1 MAHQDHRDHQVKR
14 DIQDIKG
21 QLDHQV
27 KKDSLAQQVYL
38 VKGSQVKM
46 VYQDNQAHQV
56 RKVIQDHQ
64 VCQESQDCQDLVNR
78 DSQDQRVIKV

>member
-1 MAHQDHRDHQVKR
+1 MAHQDHRDHQEKR

-46 VYQDNQAHQV
+46 VYQDNQACQV
-56 RKVIQDHQ
+56 
-64 VCQESQDCQDLVNR
+64 
-78 DSQDQRVIKV
+78 